1 MPYFSYRN
9 LTFKWIKVV
18 WCSRICTLISMSGS
32 RAPQTPPS
40 CFGVWRDGIRV
51 RDSPRSFE
59 SEPELGTVWE
69 RRRQRL
75 KKWLAIRQDQR
86 KRHCQRGGHSG
97 NVGGAAPSDGI
108 RYDAAP
114 SEAVIGDVT
123 ENGTDNISDNTSVQ
137 RASLEIGP
145 DSVGDNASLEIGDI
159 EPPDSVRS
167 F

>member
-1 MPYFSYRN
+1 MPYFSYHN

-18 WCSRICTLISMSGS
+18 WCSRIYTLISMSGS

-114 SEAVIGDVT
+114 SEAVIDDVT
-123 ENGTDNISDNTSVQ
+123 EVAIIEVPIIEVAYTHDKWWSLPPNTSAELYAAKV
-137 RASLEIGP
+137 
-145 DSVGDNASLEIGDI
+145 NN
-159 EPPDSVRS
+159 
-167 F
+167 

>member
-1 MPYFSYRN
+1 MAFRSQLSIAKQNLKSQSQLLTPCQIPIASRRILLKHVRPKSATGGCYLPGLARMPYFSYLK

-75 KKWLAIRQDQR
+75 KKWLAIRQEQR

-97 NVGGAAPSDGI
+97 NV
-108 RYDAAP
+108 
-114 SEAVIGDVT
+114 
-123 ENGTDNISDNTSVQ
+123 
-137 RASLEIGP
+137 
-145 DSVGDNASLEIGDI
+145 
-159 EPPDSVRS
+159 VRCGS
-167 F
+167 K